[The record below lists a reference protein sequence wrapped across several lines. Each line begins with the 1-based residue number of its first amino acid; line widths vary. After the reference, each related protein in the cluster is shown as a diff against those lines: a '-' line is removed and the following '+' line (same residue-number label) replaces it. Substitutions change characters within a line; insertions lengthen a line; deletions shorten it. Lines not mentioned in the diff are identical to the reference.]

1 MAEIRGFPIFGNR
14 NCLIKVN
21 RGACGFEYIYPLS
34 QNGCVYVTFVL
45 GDYLYSMA
53 IHAVTFVPSTE
64 SIGGSNVLS
73 ALVGILPL
81 IAFFIML
88 GVFKVKTHWCALG
101 SLVIALLIAVFGF
114 HMPTSMA
121 VNSALFGAAF
131 GIMPILYIVIAA
143 VWLYNLTVD
152 SGRDEDVRA
161 VFSAVGKGDIRIQG
175 LLLGFSFC
183 GLLEGLAGFGA
194 PVAIVAAMLVSLRI
208 NPIKA
213 ALVTMVGNAI
223 NVGFGAMA
231 IPITTAGKIGG
242 VAATEVANTAS
253 SMTPWIIIII
263 PFLLLFILDG
273 MRGIRQLW
281 HIALLQGFIT
291 ACGHFVAAHYVSYEL
306 TAVFASLLG
315 FGVVA
320 GALVYLNPITP
331 DDWRSEVSVEGRPS
345 ASRITLAL
353 MPYWLVVVIFSIAKL
368 WTLGINIPELFA
380 QTTIKIQWPGLY
392 GSLLNNAGEPS
403 SGAILSIQ
411 TLANPGTMLAVTAL
425 IVSAVYGANSTSRFT
440 FSFSRGLHVLGH
452 TIHSLRW
459 SLFTIA
465 LVMALAYVMNFSGQ
479 TAAIGAALAATGS
492 AFAFLSPV
500 LGWIGTA
507 VTGSATSANALFAS
521 LQSTAATGA
530 QLDPHVLLSANS
542 IGGGLGKIVSPQN
555 LAIAATAINKP
566 GSEAEILRKAAPF
579 SIGLLMILCLLT
591 FLGTQG
597 ILPIV
602 Q

>member
-1 MAEIRGFPIFGNR
+1 M
-14 NCLIKVN
+14 
-21 RGACGFEYIYPLS
+21 
-34 QNGCVYVTFVL
+34 
-45 GDYLYSMA
+45 
-53 IHAVTFVPSTE
+53 HAVTFVPSTE
-64 SIGGSNVLS
+64 SIAGSTVLS

-81 IAFFIML
+81 VAFFFML
-88 GVFKVKTHWCALG
+88 GVFKLKTHWCALG
-101 SLVIALLIAVFGF
+101 SLVIALAIAVFGF
-114 HMPTSMA
+114 YMPIPMA
-121 VNSALFGAAF
+121 INSALFGTAF

-143 VWLYNLTVD
+143 VWLYNLTVF
-152 SGRDEDVRA
+152 SGRDQDVRA
-161 VFSAVGKGDIRIQG
+161 VFSAVGKGDMRIQA

-194 PVAIVAAMLVSLRI
+194 PVAIVAAMLVSLGI
-208 NPIKA
+208 SPIKA

-242 VAATEVANTAS
+242 VAATDVANTAS
-253 SMTPWIIIII
+253 SMTPWVIILI

-273 MRGIRQLW
+273 GRGVRQLW
-281 HIALLQGFIT
+281 HIGLLQGLVT
-291 ACGHFVAAHYVSYEL
+291 ALGHFVAAHFVSYEL

-315 FGVVA
+315 FAVVA
-320 GALVYLNPITP
+320 GALVVLNPTTP
-331 DDWRSEVSVEGRPS
+331 EDWRSEVKEEAAPS
-345 ASRITLAL
+345 ASRLTLAL
-353 MPYWLVVVIFSIAKL
+353 MPYWLVVIIFSIAKL
-368 WTLGINIPELFA
+368 WTFGFNVPEALA
-380 QTTIKIQWPGLY
+380 KTTIAIEWPGLY
-392 GSLLNNAGEPS
+392 GSLLTS
-403 SGAILSIQ
+403 SGEASSAAILGIQ
-411 TLANPGTMLAVTAL
+411 TLANPGTMIVITAL
-425 IVSAVYGANSTSRFT
+425 IVSAVYGANSSERFK
-440 FSFSRGLHVLGH
+440 FSFGRGISVLFN

-459 SLFTIA
+459 SLLTIA

-492 AFAFLSPV
+492 AFAFLSPI

-530 QLDPHVLLSANS
+530 NLDPHILLSANS

-555 LAIAATAINKP
+555 LAIAATAIAKP

-579 SIGLLMILCLLT
+579 SAGLLLVLCLLT
-591 FLGTQG
+591 FLATQG
-597 ILPIV
+597 VIPIV

>member
-1 MAEIRGFPIFGNR
+1 M
-14 NCLIKVN
+14 
-21 RGACGFEYIYPLS
+21 
-34 QNGCVYVTFVL
+34 
-45 GDYLYSMA
+45 YSTAM
-53 IHAVTFVPSTE
+53 HAVIFVPSTE
-64 SIGGSNVLS
+64 SIGGSTVLS

-88 GVFKVKTHWCALG
+88 GVFKMKTHWCALG
-101 SLVIALLIAVFGF
+101 SLVIALIIAILGF
-114 HMPTSMA
+114 QMPATMA
-121 VNSALFGAAF
+121 LNSALFGTAF

-152 SGRDEDVRA
+152 SGRDSDVRA
-161 VFSAVGKGDIRIQG
+161 VFSAVGKGDMRIQA

-194 PVAIVAAMLVSLRI
+194 PVAIVAAMLVSLGI

-242 VAATEVANTAS
+242 VAGADVANTAS
-253 SMTPWIIIII
+253 SMTPWIIILI

-273 MRGIRQLW
+273 ARGVRQLW
-281 HIALLQGFIT
+281 HVGLLQGIIT
-291 ACGHFVAAHYVSYEL
+291 AFGHFVAAHYVSYEL

-315 FGVVA
+315 FAVVA
-320 GALVYLNPITP
+320 GALVVLNPTTP
-331 DDWRSEVSVEGRPS
+331 EDWRSEVSSEGTPS
-345 ASRITLAL
+345 AGRITLAL

-368 WTLGINIPELFA
+368 WTLGIDIPQAFA
-380 QTTIKIQWPGLY
+380 KTTIKLQWPGLY
-392 GSLLNNAGEPS
+392 GALLDHNGEPS

-411 TLANPGTMLAVTAL
+411 TLANPGTMIVITAL
-425 IVSAVYGANSTSRFT
+425 IVSLVYGIYSTSRFT
-440 FSFSRGLHVLGH
+440 FSFARGISVLGN
-452 TIHSLRW
+452 TIHALRW
-459 SLFTIA
+459 SLLTIA

-479 TAAIGAALAATGS
+479 TAAIGAALAATGA
-492 AFAFLSPV
+492 AFAFLSPI

-521 LQSTAATGA
+521 LQSTAAAGA
-530 QLDPHVLLSANS
+530 NLDPTVLLSANS
-542 IGGGLGKIVSPQN
+542 IGGGMGKIVSPQN

-579 SIGLLMILCLLT
+579 SVGLLLLLCVLT
-591 FLGTQG
+591 FLASQG